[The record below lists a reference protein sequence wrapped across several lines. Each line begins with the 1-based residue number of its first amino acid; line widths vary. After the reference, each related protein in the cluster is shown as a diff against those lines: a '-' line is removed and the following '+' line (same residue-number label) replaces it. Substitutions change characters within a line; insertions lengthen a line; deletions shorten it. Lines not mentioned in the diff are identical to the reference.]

1 MKAFIYKKYGP
12 PDVLQLME
20 VPKPVPKPNEVLVK
34 VRATSVNRTD
44 CANLRAKPS
53 IMRLSMGPFAP
64 KNQILGTEFSG
75 EITEI
80 GTAVTNYEVGN
91 RVFGFSDSGLR
102 SYAEYLVLS
111 PNDAFSIIPDHISF
125 QQAAGCIEGAH
136 YAYNMINKLQLQEGD
151 KVLIN
156 GATGG
161 IGSAALQLL
170 SYLGMQLTAVTNTT
184 NIPLAATLGASQT
197 IDWERQD
204 FVRSSDK
211 YQAILDT
218 SGKSSFN
225 ACKPILVNGGAYISS
240 ELGPWSQNLF
250 YSLLTYLFGSVPF
263 TKGKKVK
270 FPYPPDIM
278 RSIRLLKSL
287 IEEHHFSPLI
297 DRVYPFEEIPEAFRY
312 VEKGHKTGNVV
323 ISLE

>member
-1 MKAFIYKKYGP
+1 M
-12 PDVLQLME
+12 
-20 VPKPVPKPNEVLVK
+20 
-34 VRATSVNRTD
+34 
-44 CANLRAKPS
+44 
-53 IMRLSMGPFAP
+53 
-64 KNQILGTEFSG
+64 
-75 EITEI
+75 
-80 GTAVTNYEVGN
+80 
-91 RVFGFSDSGLR
+91 
-102 SYAEYLVLS
+102 
-111 PNDAFSIIPDHISF
+111 
-125 QQAAGCIEGAH
+125 AA
-136 YAYNMINKLQLQEGD
+136 
-151 KVLIN
+151 
-156 GATGG
+156 
-161 IGSAALQLL
+161 S
-170 SYLGMQLTAVTNTT
+170 
-184 NIPLAATLGASQT
+184 LGASYT

-204 FVRSSDK
+204 FTKSADK

-218 SGKSSFN
+218 SGKSTFK

-263 TKGKKVK
+263 TKEKKVK

>member
-1 MKAFIYKKYGP
+1 
-12 PDVLQLME
+12 
-20 VPKPVPKPNEVLVK
+20 
-34 VRATSVNRTD
+34 
-44 CANLRAKPS
+44 
-53 IMRLSMGPFAP
+53 MGLFAP
-64 KNQILGTEFSG
+64 RNPILGTEFSG

-80 GTAVTNYEVGN
+80 GTAVTKYEVGN
-91 RVFGFSDSGLR
+91 RVFGFSDSGLK
-102 SYAEYLVLS
+102 SYAEYLVLT
-111 PNDAFSIIPDHISF
+111 PIDAFGIMPNHISF

-136 YAYNMINKLQLQEGD
+136 YAYNMINKLKLQEGD
-151 KVLIN
+151 RVLIN

-161 IGSAALQLL
+161 IGSAAMQLL
-170 SYLGMQLTAVTNTT
+170 GYLGIERIAVTNTK
-184 NIPLAATLGASQT
+184 NIPLAASLGASHT

-204 FVRSSDK
+204 FTKSADK

-218 SGKSSFN
+218 SGKSTFK

-250 YSLLTYLFGSVPF
+250 YSLFTYLLGSVPF

-270 FPYPPDIM
+270 FPYPPNIM

-312 VEKGHKTGNVV
+312 VEEGHKTGNVV